1 MKRQTA
7 RLGTIILV
15 LLTLIGGVAHAQR
28 PARVRLG
35 LPVESLDGL
44 ALFVAQN
51 RGFFTEQGIEA
62 EITILRGGTG
72 VIQTLVSGDID
83 IGMVGPVEVSLLR
96 DKGVDVRLAMTTI
109 DVPPFSLVVSREAS
123 ITSVAGLRGRSIGVT
138 SPGSLT
144 YGLARYFVL
153 KAGLQPD
160 KDVTLLSLGGGPE
173 MVGAFKAKKADALML
188 FEPFAQVL
196 LAEGGATVLVDVP
209 KELKGFPVFC
219 VTVKKSLIDTNP
231 ELVRKTSAA
240 LVRALR
246 FMKSDEAGTR
256 AIAQKKFPGIKPEVL
271 NPALDRYLPH
281 FSKDG
286 VLTAETIQSAQE
298 VLKAAGLIQTILPY
312 QEIVVQLR

>member
-173 MVGAFKAKKADALML
+173 MVGAFKAKRSGWR
-188 FEPFAQVL
+188 
-196 LAEGGATVLVDVP
+196 LA
-209 KELKGFPVFC
+209 
-219 VTVKKSLIDTNP
+219 VTEFQGD
-231 ELVRKTSAA
+231 E
-240 LVRALR
+240 RA
-246 FMKSDEAGTR
+246 R
-256 AIAQKKFPGIKPEVL
+256 AILQEWQEATDVRLEDDVDRVTDAEVQDWYEKMYKP
-271 NPALDRYLPH
+271 
-281 FSKDG
+281 
-286 VLTAETIQSAQE
+286 
-298 VLKAAGLIQTILPY
+298 KA
-312 QEIVVQLR
+312 